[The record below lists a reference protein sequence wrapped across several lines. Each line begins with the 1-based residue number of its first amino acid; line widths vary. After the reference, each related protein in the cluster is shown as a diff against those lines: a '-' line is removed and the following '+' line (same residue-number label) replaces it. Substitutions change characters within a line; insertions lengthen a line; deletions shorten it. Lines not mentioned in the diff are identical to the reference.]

1 MANKVTI
8 HFKEDRVERATYI
21 SKTVG
26 FGEVVRTAEY
36 YRADGLY
43 TVQKITETGVIIIT
57 NAKGAI
63 VTMYIAKPT
72 QIAGIYK
79 QNNWGRVPQWLMAKA
94 QKNWKKGYTQNQ
106 PDFK

>member
-8 HFKEDRVERATYI
+8 HFKEDRIERATYI

-26 FGEVVRTAEY
+26 FGEVVRTAEF
-36 YRADGLY
+36 YRTDGLY
-43 TVQKITETGVIIIT
+43 TILKITETGVVIIT
-57 NAKGAI
+57 SASGAI
-63 VTMYIAKPT
+63 VTMYIAKPE
-72 QIAGIYK
+72 QLIEIYK
-79 QNNWGRVPQWLMAKA
+79 QNRWGRVPTWLMTKA